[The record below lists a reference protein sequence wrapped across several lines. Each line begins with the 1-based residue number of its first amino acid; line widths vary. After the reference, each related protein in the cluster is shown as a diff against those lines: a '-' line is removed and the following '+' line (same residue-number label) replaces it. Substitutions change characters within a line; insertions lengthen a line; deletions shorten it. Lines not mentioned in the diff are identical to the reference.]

1 MLPRCDGVAAG
12 VAVGVGVGV
21 GVGGLGVGVGGLG
34 VGVGVGA
41 GGIPL
46 NSNAPTSGTPKR
58 LYLRWSRGGAAG
70 PPRLIAGLPG

>member
-12 VAVGVGVGV
+12 VAVGVGMGV
-21 GVGGLGVGVGGLG
+21 GV
-34 VGVGVGA
+34 

-58 LYLRWSRGGAAG
+58 LYPRWSRGGAAG
-70 PPRLIAGLPG
+70 SPRLIAGLPG